1 MMPGTLRLPWMLVRM
16 GVLVVRGLITLR
28 RFSMRTPA
36 QQQDAIQ
43 EWSRRLL
50 HLCRAQLEV
59 LGEPH
64 KAPCLLAVNHV
75 SWLDIVALNA
85 AHPTRFVAKADINRW
100 ILIGTL
106 ARGAGTLFIER
117 ERPRDAM
124 RVMHAMAQALHSGE
138 LISVFPEGTT
148 SDGSEILPMHANLF
162 QAAISSKATVQPVLL
177 RYLDARTGRYSR
189 APAYVGDETLL
200 GTLWRMACGGP
211 LRIKIQYLPAVS
223 GDDRRAL
230 ASAVRATLQAALG
243 PQDDAEGEVLG
254 SEPAPTPLQSS
265 PSSP

>member
-1 MMPGTLRLPWMLVRM
+1 MRM
-16 GVLVVRGLITLR
+16 GILVVRGLITLR
-28 RFSMRTPA
+28 RFSLRTPA

-100 ILIGTL
+100 ILLGTL

-124 RVMHAMAQALHSGE
+124 RVMHAMAQALRNGQ

-148 SDGSEILPMHANLF
+148 SDGREILPMHANLF
-162 QAAISSKATVQPVLL
+162 QAAISSKASVQPVLL
-177 RYLDARTGRYSR
+177 RYLDARTGHYSR

-200 GTLWRMACGGP
+200 GTLWRMACAGP
-211 LRIKIQYLPAVS
+211 LRIRIQYLAIIS

-230 ASAVRATLQAALG
+230 AIAARAALQAELG
-243 PQDDAEGEVLG
+243 PRNKTKPDATAAEV
-254 SEPAPTPLQSS
+254 APLQSS
-265 PSSP
+265 ASSL

>member
-1 MMPGTLRLPWMLVRM
+1 MMAGALRLPWMLMRM
-16 GVLVVRGLITLR
+16 GILVVRGLITLR
-28 RFSMRTPA
+28 RFSLRTPA

-50 HLCRAQLEV
+50 HVCRAQLEV

-100 ILIGTL
+100 ILLGTL

-124 RVMHAMAQALHSGE
+124 RVMHVMAQALRNGQ

-148 SDGSEILPMHANLF
+148 SDGREILPMHANLF
-162 QAAISSKATVQPVLL
+162 QAAISSKAAVQPVLL

-200 GTLWRMACGGP
+200 GTLWRMACAGP
-211 LRIKIQYLPAVS
+211 LRIKIQYLPIIS

-230 ASAVRATLQAALG
+230 AIAARAALQAELG
-243 PQDDAEGEVLG
+243 PRNKAEADATAA
-254 SEPAPTPLQSS
+254 EPAPLQSS
-265 PSSP
+265 ASPL